1 MSATTVPDRTETLA
15 PHEADR
21 RPPAEPAQPRP
32 IATNDDPDRYES
44 IGEHARGGLGRI
56 VRAVDKRLGRTVAVK
71 ELLRRNTSNE
81 TRFMR
86 EALITARLEHPGIV
100 PVHEAGHWPNGDPYY
115 VMKLVEGRT
124 LKELIAEKSTMRDRL
139 VLLPHV
145 IAVADAVGY
154 AHSEGVIHRDIKP
167 SNVIVGAFGETM
179 VVDWGLARDR
189 KQDLP
194 DADLCLH
201 DSDALGTSGSGS
213 SNVSTVSGKVIG
225 TPAYMSPEQARGE
238 IVDERGDV
246 YAIGTVLYELLAG
259 SAPHSAPHATPQATL
274 ERVLAG
280 PPKPVDCAVAH
291 VPSELGTIIAKA
303 MARDPGDRYPN
314 ATALAE
320 DLRRFSTGKLVS
332 AHSYST
338 WAILRKKLAQNRGV
352 VAVALASAIALGVVG
367 VESFRRVVHERNIAQ
382 HERGRTED
390 ALSQAEKRKRELIL
404 MQAVTSLRKDPT
416 ASIAWLKTYQ
426 IADEDRAQIVN
437 VIDEAIALGVAH
449 HVFRPGDWTM
459 DAAFAP
465 DGQTVVGAVRDGVI
479 RAYDL
484 RTGRVRKLGTA
495 PSAPDII
502 EMTPDGAAAITA
514 GTTGEVMKFPLDG
527 SAATTLLPP
536 NGRMAMLLQ
545 FSPDG
550 TKVLVDRDKGVLHV
564 LALDG
569 TQKTTIGSSSTL
581 RTVVAAQDWT
591 KQAVLTA
598 PNAIAAV
605 DKIGGSP
612 RPLVAMTKAIAWL
625 GLSPRGDHVI
635 AHDGGTVWIVP
646 FAGGPLRKLAVYE
659 NKLLSL
665 SWSPDGKTVVLVGHH
680 SDVVLVEIATGKIR
694 ALRGHT
700 DALYAA
706 AWSKDGRR
714 LVTASDDAT
723 ARVWSLTD
731 GSSIAL
737 HGHDDD
743 VVRARWSTDGRQVVT
758 ASFDGSIRVW
768 TVEQA
773 GEKVITEGAVVEELK
788 LDGDKVQIK
797 TPTAVARWD
806 LATSTRE
813 ELFSWANDPKT
824 LGSAIP
830 SSDGE
835 LLLVPGAD
843 WSMELRRRGKSPLAL
858 VGHTAVITR
867 VEFSRDGKY
876 LYSGSFDGTLRR
888 WDTSTG
894 AMTTMIEGT
903 TPIRGFAV
911 ARDGRIGAAIGDEAV
926 MINPDGTRGVLGK
939 GGKWC
944 VSIAEFDRV
953 LDRLILRRCDLSLA
967 IVVGHEVLEL
977 EDGYNA
983 HRLVVSDDG
992 SRIAGAMADR
1002 SVRMWD
1008 ANTGKQLALLRG
1020 HSDLVMDVS
1029 FSPDGNFLASASYD
1043 RTVRVWQVGG
1053 PRRSRVIR
1061 GHGGAVDRVVW
1072 RDREHLVTGSRDGTI
1087 RVWEVPSLELPSSD
1101 ALSES
1106 LGKATSARIELDR
1119 PTTMDGAN
1127 NASIN

>member
-1 MSATTVPDRTETLA
+1 
-15 PHEADR
+15 
-21 RPPAEPAQPRP
+21 
-32 IATNDDPDRYES
+32 
-44 IGEHARGGLGRI
+44 
-56 VRAVDKRLGRTVAVK
+56 
-71 ELLRRNTSNE
+71 
-81 TRFMR
+81 
-86 EALITARLEHPGIV
+86 
-100 PVHEAGHWPNGDPYY
+100 
-115 VMKLVEGRT
+115 
-124 LKELIAEKSTMRDRL
+124 MRDRL
-139 VLLPHV
+139 GLLPHV

-201 DSDALGTSGSGS
+201 EGDLTSSASGSGS

-238 IVDERGDV
+238 VVDERGDV

-259 SAPHSAPHATPQATL
+259 SAPHADTTPQATL

-280 PPKPVDCAVAH
+280 PPRPVDCAVTH

-303 MARDPGDRYPN
+303 MARDPVDRYPN

-404 MQAVTSLRKDPT
+404 LQAVTSLRKDPT
-416 ASIAWLKTYQ
+416 ASIAWLKTYE

-437 VIDEAIALGVAH
+437 VIDEAMAMGVAH

-465 DGQTVVGAVRDGVI
+465 DGQTIVGAVRDGVI

-502 EMTPDGAAAITA
+502 EITPDGTAAISA

-527 SAATTLLPP
+527 SAAMTLLPP
-536 NGRMAMLLQ
+536 NGRKGMSLQ

-564 LALDG
+564 LPLDG
-569 TQKTTIGSSSTL
+569 SQKTMIGSSSTL
-581 RTVVAAQDWT
+581 RTVVAAKDWT

-598 PNAIAAV
+598 PNAIGAV
-605 DKIGGSP
+605 DKLGAAP
-612 RPLVAMTKAIAWL
+612 RSLGVMTKAIAWL
-625 GLSPRGDHVI
+625 GLSPRGDYVI
-635 AHDGGTVWIVP
+635 AHDGGAVWVVP
-646 FAGGPLRKLAVYE
+646 YAGGPLRKLAVYD

-665 SWSPDGKTVVLVGHH
+665 SWSPDEKTVVLVGHH
-680 SDVVLVEIATGKIR
+680 TDVVMVEIATGEIR
-694 ALRGHT
+694 TLRGHT
-700 DALYAA
+700 DALYAVE
-706 AWSKDGRR
+706 WSKDGRR

-731 GSSIAL
+731 GSSIVL
-737 HGHDDD
+737 RGHDDD
-743 VVRARWSTDGRQVVT
+743 VVRARWSTDDRQVVT

-768 TVEQA
+768 SVEQA
-773 GEKVITEGAVVEELK
+773 GAKVITEGAVIEELT
-788 LDGDKVQIK
+788 LDGDKVGIK

-806 LATSTRE
+806 LATSKRE
-813 ELFSWANDPKT
+813 ELFSWANDTKT
-824 LGSAIP
+824 LGNAIP
-830 SSDGE
+830 SPDGE

-843 WSMELRRRGKSPLAL
+843 WSMELRRHGKSSLAL

-888 WDTSTG
+888 WDTNTG

-911 ARDGRIGAAIGDEAV
+911 ARDGRIGAAIGDEAI
-926 MINPDGTRGVLGK
+926 MINPDGTRSVLGK
-939 GGKWC
+939 GNKWC
-944 VSIAEFDRV
+944 VNIAEFDRV
-953 LDRLILRRCDLSLA
+953 FDRLILRRCDLSLA

-1002 SVRMWD
+1002 SVRIWD

-1029 FSPDGNFLASASYD
+1029 FSPDGNLLASASYD

-1053 PRRSRVIR
+1053 PARSGQEAGSPGSMTRGRSRVIR

-1087 RVWEVPSLELPSSD
+1087 RMWEVPSLELPSTS
-1101 ALSES
+1101 ALTES
-1106 LGKATSARIELDR
+1106 LGNATSARIELDR
-1119 PTTMDGAN
+1119 PTTMDGSM